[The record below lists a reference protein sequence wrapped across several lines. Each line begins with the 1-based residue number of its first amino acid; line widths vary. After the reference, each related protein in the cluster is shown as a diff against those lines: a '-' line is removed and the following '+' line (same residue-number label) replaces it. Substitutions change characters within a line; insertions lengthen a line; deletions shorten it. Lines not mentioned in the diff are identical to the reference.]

1 MKMSAFDDTKGQKV
15 TKQEKEAERLLAISS
30 GAGDP
35 AIAEAY
41 AAAAD
46 EAERRRAAE
55 MAALGTPALE
65 HVREAT
71 DIDPDTRGAWN
82 FRPGIDPLVP
92 PQITPAEIARATAVR
107 ALGGTVPTP
116 AARHAPASPGRGAGN
131 PAPAQPQAGG
141 QGLQDLF
148 SRAAQAGGQA
158 SVWQDLSS
166 RLPFGY
172 APAASPGQGAGN
184 PAPASPAGQAQGLLS
199 LPPSYYASAMLIGQQ
214 AASQPDVA
222 DTGQSPYAGG
232 LMDYLKT
239 LDDRLTDEERKK
251 LARRERAGRI
261 ITALGDG
268 IAAISDIVATNRY
281 APYIKRE
288 PLSERYAAMW
298 DRFHDD
304 LDADD
309 GQWRDLYIN
318 AWLKD
323 KADAAARGAAEAQR
337 RQDIIDNSL
346 KLGDIELK
354 AMRDAADAANDAEAN
369 RLRAERLAFEKQKE
383 KAARARTSKGN
394 GKGGSGGSGDKP
406 KPAENRRIILE
417 DGRSLV
423 FNINDDREAITY
435 VSFLADAGILASNPF
450 DALGKDTSGGGAATS
465 IAAILSSGNISPKDL
480 AKYGDY
486 ARAVIASVRGR
497 QGRSTKKQDDEL
509 ARRYEAATGRKATVK
524 DLRTDASAW
533 EDE

>member
-92 PQITPAEIARATAVR
+92 PQMTPAEIARATAVR

-354 AMRDAADAANDAEAN
+354 AMRDAADAPNDAEAN

-383 KAARARTSKGN
+383 KAPRARTSKGN
-394 GKGGSGGSGDKP
+394 GKGGSGGSDDKP
-406 KPAENRRIILE
+406 KKAVNRHIRLS
-417 DGRSLV
+417 DGRKLT
-423 FNINDDREAITY
+423 FNINDDIEAITY

-450 DALGKDTSGGGAATS
+450 DALGKP
-465 IAAILSSGNISPKDL
+465 SGNGNNVTLISSDKISPYDL
-480 AKYGDY
+480 SKYGDY
-486 ARAVIASVRGR
+486 ARAIIASVKGR
-497 QGRSTKKQDDEL
+497 QGTPDKDRDDEL
-509 ARRYEAATGRKATVK
+509 VRRYEAATGRKATVK

>member
-1 MKMSAFDDTKGQKV
+1 MSAFDDTKDQKV
-15 TKQEKEAERLLAISS
+15 TKQEKEAERLLAMA
-30 GAGDP
+30 AGTGEQ

-41 AAAAD
+41 AAADD
-46 EAERRRAAE
+46 EAKRRAAE
-55 MAALGTPALE
+55 LAATATAALAQMPGVAA
-65 HVREAT
+65 V
-71 DIDPDTRGAWN
+71 GASGGGGMAEPRARHGGAHGKAW
-82 FRPGIDPLVP
+82 PG
-92 PQITPAEIARATAVR
+92 QGQGMATA
-107 ALGGTVPTP
+107 G
-116 AARHAPASPGRGAGN
+116 ASV
-131 PAPAQPQAGG
+131 PAPAQPQTTQTGG

-184 PAPASPAGQAQGLLS
+184 PAPASPTGQAQGGTAAQGLLL

-239 LDDRLTDEERKK
+239 LDYRLTDEERKK

-394 GKGGSGGSGDKP
+394 GKGAKPDP

-450 DALGKDTSGGGAATS
+450 DALGKATSGGGAATS

-509 ARRYEAATGRKATVK
+509 VRRYEAATGRKATVK